1 MNPVLS
7 DVEVPGGAL
16 RVARFGTGSRVIVA
30 VHGITAS
37 LMAWAGVA
45 RRLPAEWSLVAMD
58 LRGRGHSAGLPGPYG
73 LARHAED
80 VNLVARSVGAES
92 DIVLTGHSMGAYVAA
107 LAAAG
112 HDYARVVLVDGGLP
126 RPLPPGAD
134 PDAVLEATLG
144 PAIAR
149 LDQTF
154 PDADAY
160 VDFFRAHPAF
170 AGAWTEEAEEYV
182 RYDASGPEGTEGT
195 EGTVRSRV
203 RREPVREDGRWM
215 LTEGETVDA
224 ALRAITSP
232 LSLLRAPRGLLN
244 QPVGFMPDELAAAW
258 TGWLPA
264 LEDEVIDDCNHY
276 TILFDDR
283 CASLVAKH
291 LSR

>member
-16 RVARFGTGSRVIVA
+16 RVARFGTGPRVIVA

-73 LARHAED
+73 LAAHAED
-80 VNLVARSVGAES
+80 VNLVARSVGVES
-92 DIVLTGHSMGAYVAA
+92 GIVLTGHSMGAYVAA

-112 HDYARVVLVDGGLP
+112 HDYARVVLIDGGLP
-126 RPLPPGAD
+126 LPPPPGAD
-134 PDAVLEATLG
+134 PDAVLEAALG
-144 PAIAR
+144 PALTR
-149 LDQTF
+149 LDRTF
-154 PDADAY
+154 PSVGAY
-160 VDFFRAHPAF
+160 LDFFKAHPAF
-170 AGAWTEEAEEYV
+170 AEAWTEEAEEYV
-182 RYDASGPEGTEGT
+182 RYDASGPEGA
-195 EGTVRSRV
+195 VRSRV

-215 LTEGETVDA
+215 LTEGETVGA

-244 QPVGFMPDELAAAW
+244 QPVGMLPDELAAAW
-258 TGWLPA
+258 ARRLPA
-264 LEDEVIDDCNHY
+264 LEDEVVDDCNHY

-283 CASLVAKH
+283 CASLVAEH

>member
-7 DVEVPGGAL
+7 DVEVPGGTL
-16 RVARFGTGSRVIVA
+16 RVARFGTGPRVIVA

-58 LRGRGHSAGLPGPYG
+58 LRGRGHSAELPGPYG

-80 VNLVARSVGAES
+80 VNLVTRSVGAGS
-92 DIVLTGHSMGAYVAA
+92 GVVLTGHSMGAYVAA

-126 RPLPPGAD
+126 LPMPPGAD

-144 PAIAR
+144 PALAR

-154 PDADAY
+154 PSVDAY
-160 VDFFRAHPAF
+160 LDFFRAHPAF
-170 AGAWTEEAEEYV
+170 AEAWTEEAEEYV
-182 RYDASGPEGTEGT
+182 RYDARGPEGA
-195 EGTVRSRV
+195 VRSRA

-215 LTEGETVDA
+215 LTEGEAVGA

-232 LSLLRAPRGLLN
+232 LALLRAPRGLLN
-244 QPVGFMPDELAAAW
+244 QPVGMLPDELAAAW
-258 TGWLPA
+258 TGRLPA

-283 CASLVAKH
+283 SASLVAER

>member
-7 DVEVPGGAL
+7 DVEVPGGTL
-16 RVARFGTGSRVIVA
+16 RVARFGTGPRVIVA

-58 LRGRGHSAGLPGPYG
+58 LRGRGRSAGLPGPYG

-80 VNLVARSVGAES
+80 VNLVARSAGAGS
-92 DIVLTGHSMGAYVAA
+92 GVVLTGHSMGAYVAA

-126 RPLPPGAD
+126 LPMPPGAD

-144 PAIAR
+144 PALAR

-154 PDADAY
+154 PSVGAY
-160 VDFFRAHPAF
+160 LDFFRAHPAF
-170 AGAWTEEAEEYV
+170 AEAWTDDVEEYV
-182 RYDASGPEGTEGT
+182 RYDAWGPEGA
-195 EGTVRSRV
+195 VRSRA

-215 LTEGETVDA
+215 LTEGEAVGA

-244 QPVGFMPDELAAAW
+244 QPVGMLPDELAAAW
-258 TGWLPA
+258 VRRLPA
-264 LEDEVIDDCNHY
+264 LEDEVLDDCNHY

-283 CASLVAKH
+283 AASLVAAH

>member
-16 RVARFGTGSRVIVA
+16 RVARFGAGPRVIVA

-92 DIVLTGHSMGAYVAA
+92 AIVLTGHSMGAYVTA

-112 HDYARVVLVDGGLP
+112 HDYARVVLIDGGLP
-126 RPLPPGAD
+126 MPMPPGAD
-134 PDAVLEATLG
+134 PDAVMEATLG
-144 PAIAR
+144 PALAR

-154 PDADAY
+154 PSVGAY

-170 AGAWTEEAEEYV
+170 AEAWTKEVEEYV
-182 RYDASGPEGTEGT
+182 RYDASGPEGA
-195 EGTVRSRV
+195 VRSRV

-215 LTEGETVDA
+215 LTEGETVGA

-244 QPVGFMPDELAAAW
+244 QPVGLMPDELAAAW
-258 TGWLPA
+258 TRRLPA
-264 LEDEVIDDCNHY
+264 LEDELLDDCNHY
-276 TILFDDR
+276 TILFEDR
-283 CASLVAKH
+283 CASLVAEH

>member
-7 DVEVPGGAL
+7 DVEVPGGTL
-16 RVARFGTGSRVIVA
+16 RVARFGAGPRVIVA

-58 LRGRGHSAGLPGPYG
+58 LRGRGHSAELPGPYG

-80 VNLVARSVGAES
+80 VNLVARSVGAGS
-92 DIVLTGHSMGAYVAA
+92 GAVLTGHSMGAYVAA

-112 HDYARVVLVDGGLP
+112 HDYARVVLIDGGLP
-126 RPLPPGAD
+126 LPVPPGAD

-144 PAIAR
+144 PALAR

-154 PDADAY
+154 PSVDAY
-160 VDFFRAHPAF
+160 LDFFRAHPAF
-170 AGAWTEEAEEYV
+170 AEAWTEDVEEYV
-182 RYDASGPEGTEGT
+182 RYDARGPEGA
-195 EGTVRSRV
+195 VRSRA

-215 LTEGETVDA
+215 LTEGEAVGA

-244 QPVGFMPDELAAAW
+244 QPVGMLPDELTAAW
-258 TGWLPA
+258 TRRLPA
-264 LEDEVIDDCNHY
+264 LEDELLDDCNHY
-276 TILFDDR
+276 TILFGDR
-283 CASLVAKH
+283 PASLVAGH

>member
-16 RVARFGTGSRVIVA
+16 RVARFGTGPRVIVA

-73 LARHAED
+73 LVGHAED

-92 DIVLTGHSMGAYVAA
+92 GIVLTGHSMGAYVAA

-126 RPLPPGAD
+126 RPLPPGVD
-134 PDAVLEATLG
+134 PDTVLEATLG

-154 PDADAY
+154 PDVGAY
-160 VDFFRAHPAF
+160 VDFFKAHPAF
-170 AGAWTEEAEEYV
+170 TGAWSEEAEEYV
-182 RYDASGPEGTEGT
+182 RYDASGPEGA
-195 EGTVRSRV
+195 VRSRV

-215 LTEGETVDA
+215 LTEGETVGA
-224 ALRAITSP
+224 ALRSITSP
-232 LSLLRAPRGLLN
+232 LALLRAPRGLLN

-258 TGWLPA
+258 RRRLPA
-264 LEDEVIDDCNHY
+264 LEDEVLDDCNHY

>member
-16 RVARFGTGSRVIVA
+16 RVARFGTGPRVIVA
-30 VHGITAS
+30 AHGITAS

-73 LARHAED
+73 LAAHAED
-80 VNLVARSVGAES
+80 VNLVTRSVGAES
-92 DIVLTGHSMGAYVAA
+92 GIVLTGHSMGAYVAA

-112 HDYARVVLVDGGLP
+112 HDYARVVLIDGGLP
-126 RPLPPGAD
+126 LPLPPGAD

-144 PAIAR
+144 PALAR

-154 PDADAY
+154 PSIGAY
-160 VDFFRAHPAF
+160 LDFFKAHPAF
-170 AGAWTEEAEEYV
+170 AETWTEEAEEYV
-182 RYDASGPEGTEGT
+182 RYDASGPEGP
-195 EGTVRSRV
+195 VRSRV

-215 LTEGETVDA
+215 LTEGETVGA

-244 QPVGFMPDELAAAW
+244 QPVGMLPDELAAAW
-258 TGWLPA
+258 ARRLPA
-264 LEDEVIDDCNHY
+264 LEDEVLDDCNHY

-283 CASLVAKH
+283 CASLVAEH

>member
-16 RVARFGTGSRVIVA
+16 RVARFGTGPRVIVA

-37 LMAWAGVA
+37 LRAWAGVA

-73 LARHAED
+73 LAAHAED

-92 DIVLTGHSMGAYVAA
+92 GIVLTGHSMGAYVAA

-112 HDYARVVLVDGGLP
+112 HDYARVVLIDGGLP
-126 RPLPPGAD
+126 IPPPRGAD

-144 PAIAR
+144 PALAR

-154 PDADAY
+154 PSVGAY
-160 VDFFRAHPAF
+160 LDFFKAHPAF
-170 AGAWTEEAEEYV
+170 AEAWTEEAEEYV
-182 RYDASGPEGTEGT
+182 RYDASGPEGA
-195 EGTVRSRV
+195 VRSRV

-215 LTEGETVDA
+215 LTEGETVGA

-244 QPVGFMPDELAAAW
+244 QPVGMLPDELAAAW
-258 TGWLPA
+258 ARRLPA
-264 LEDEVIDDCNHY
+264 LEDEVLDDCNHY

-283 CASLVAKH
+283 CASLVAER